1 VVQQIPI
8 YGKYGVTLPR
18 LNRKDVF
25 HCGSHTLVYVKYKDV
40 EPYIMETAT
49 TGIPKL
55 PPCSCCYAGKFCH
68 VGIIPDTYM
77 CYDAWRQLRAGA

>member
-1 VVQQIPI
+1 MREYRKASCSKHGVCEHEVVVVCEKCTAETVGAQ
-8 YGKYGVTLPR
+8 T
-18 LNRKDVF
+18 
-25 HCGSHTLVYVKYKDV
+25 
-40 EPYIMETAT
+40 TAT

-55 PPCSCCYAGKFCH
+55 PPCSCCYAGKFCN

>member
-1 VVQQIPI
+1 MVQQIPI

-40 EPYIMETAT
+40 EPYIMEAQNHLTTAKVS
-49 TGIPKL
+49 KL
-55 PPCSCCYAGKFCH
+55 KQPAH
-68 VGIIPDTYM
+68 V
-77 CYDAWRQLRAGA
+77 